1 VYRIIKFNLYHRH
14 WAVLLSLAGIF
25 TIGMFH
31 ETFKLSHG
39 AFVFAFLIAQA
50 FNDAGDTAQP
60 DSSVKGA

>member
-1 VYRIIKFNLYHRH
+1 
-14 WAVLLSLAGIF
+14 
-25 TIGMFH
+25 MFH

-50 FNDAGDTAQP
+50 FNDVGDKVQP